1 MSETGN
7 QRALRGLAV
16 VGALGAVATA
26 ACLVQRS
33 RRAAR
38 RRRVAAE
45 RKAAGPPSLADEIR
59 EALEREAAEL
69 ATEMP
74 PEELQDDFA
83 TAAAW
88 VGSEAGGDLPTE
100 AKLKLYGCYKQVSAG
115 NAPIDRSRG
124 MEAGYKWE
132 AWHENRGLTRAEAM
146 ARYVTALDALAPEWR
161 DESDEEDAPVPKKK
175 KKKKPDGSNGMGF
188 SVSTMGTIGDVGD
201 IDDTPVGQLCEK
213 IANGAA
219 DEACAMLRK
228 YPDLAFRTD
237 KDGMAPLHWASDR
250 GEVEVAKFLTSMAKV
265 CKPPL
270 TAAACLNQQDALG
283 DTPLHYAVNTD
294 NIALARLLLEA
305 GASAE
310 IANEEGETPFQLAA
324 DQDGWETVFA
334 P

>member
-1 MSETGN
+1 MG
-7 QRALRGLAV
+7 
-16 VGALGAVATA
+16 GAVATA

-45 RKAAGPPSLADEIR
+45 REAAGPPSLADEIR

-69 ATEMP
+69 ATEM
-74 PEELQDDFA
+74 
-83 TAAAW
+83 
-88 VGSEAGGDLPTE
+88 PTE